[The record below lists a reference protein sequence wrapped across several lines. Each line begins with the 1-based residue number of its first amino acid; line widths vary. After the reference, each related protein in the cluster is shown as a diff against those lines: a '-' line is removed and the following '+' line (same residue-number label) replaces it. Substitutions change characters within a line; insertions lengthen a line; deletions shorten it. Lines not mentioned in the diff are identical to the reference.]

1 MARVGYV
8 ATSEAQGDAREVF
21 LKMEEREASIINLHR
36 ALANSPGALRNF
48 MRLGNSLLLH
58 GNLPPALREL
68 AILRIAQTTGAGY
81 EWAHHVPIARQAGVG
96 QEQIASLEGWLSSS
110 HFDERE
116 RAVLRY
122 TETVTSAVAVPDD
135 VFQEA
140 RAHLSEAEVV
150 ELTLVAGYWGMVA
163 RLLVA
168 LKIDVEPSFVQYLPS
183 E

>member
-8 ATSEAQGDAREVF
+8 TTTTAQGDARDVF
-21 LKMEEREASIINLHR
+21 GKMEERGAAILNLHR
-36 ALANSPGALRNF
+36 ALANSPGSLRNF

-58 GNLPPALREL
+58 GLLPPPLREL
-68 AILRIAQTTGAGY
+68 AILRVAQTTGAGY
-81 EWAHHVPIARQAGVG
+81 EWAHHVPIARQVGVR
-96 QEQIASLEGWLSSS
+96 QEQIDGLDGWQTSP

-122 TETVTSAVAVPDD
+122 TESLTSTVSAPDD
-135 VFQEA
+135 VFSEA
-140 RAHLSEAEVV
+140 RVHLNEAEVV

-168 LKIDVEPSFVQYLPS
+168 LQIDLEPSFAEHLPS
-183 E
+183 